1 MIFKIK
7 LIKAIIIC
15 LNHPDLESTLSNI
28 DKLIN
33 QTNLKVIKNLNLFN
47 KNKKIQTAIIS

>member
-47 KNKKIQTAIIS
+47 KNKKIQTAII